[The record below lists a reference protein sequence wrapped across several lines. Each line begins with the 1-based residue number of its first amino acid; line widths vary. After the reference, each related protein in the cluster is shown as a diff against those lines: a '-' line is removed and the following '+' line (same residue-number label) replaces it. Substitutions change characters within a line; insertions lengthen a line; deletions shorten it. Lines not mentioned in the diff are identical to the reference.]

1 MMLVENESRSDIDAA
16 SLAKVCNKGEKLNA
30 NQLARKLLQGGGT
43 RPSWGITKCPKC
55 GHGNMDEPPE
65 NKAARRAIRKLTKQW
80 SEDRQSIDDFLG
92 GNSDVCLPVDSKGRQ
107 ITDPKKIGNPS
118 KLPKELVVVSCILYH
133 HYHASN
139 VKTNDTSSYVSVTA
153 GNLSTRLLQVDTIAP
168 NVMMDLVRP
177 ADAPVVSLLT
187 SQSILR
193 SLHTSKSRGVL
204 LNRRRKKL
212 RKQQWTS

>member
-1 MMLVENESRSDIDAA
+1 MTSSMDLLSSIEMMMLVENESRSDIDAA

-43 RPSWGITKCPKC
+43 RPSRGITKCPKC

-65 NKAARRAIRKLTKQW
+65 NKAARRAIRELNNQW
-80 SEDRQSIDDFLG
+80 SEDRQSIEDFLG

-133 HYHASN
+133 TTIIMPAMLEL
-139 VKTNDTSSYVSVTA
+139 TI
-153 GNLSTRLLQVDTIAP
+153 LLL
-168 NVMMDLVRP
+168 MS
-177 ADAPVVSLLT
+177 VSLQGTCQLGCWIRLP
-187 SQSILR
+187 QM
-193 SLHTSKSRGVL
+193 
-204 LNRRRKKL
+204 
-212 RKQQWTS
+212 